1 MRRLNINYVIYVNLV
16 KSTKTYLFRVS
27 MALGPIGLHSVA
39 DQYPYIAYKLLLN
52 SAESYPALFGKI
64 TAPILQDG
72 DVLIQIF
79 VF

>member
-1 MRRLNINYVIYVNLV
+1 M
-16 KSTKTYLFRVS
+16 T
-27 MALGPIGLHSVA
+27 LGPIGLHSVA